1 MTRIRRGFLFF
12 VVALVALAA
21 GYHFRSSLDASRA
34 DADAAQ
40 VLLAASLAD
49 LDGKLQPLA
58 QWRGKVMVVNF
69 WATWCP
75 PCLKEIPEFMR
86 MQQAFADKGVQ
97 FLGIAIDDPAKV
109 AAFVAEH
116 KMNYPVLIA
125 EKEGLTLA
133 RNAGNRLG
141 ALPFTVIIDRHGRTA
156 RVELG
161 VLDEKKLA
169 PTLEALA
176 SGR

>member
-1 MTRIRRGFLFF
+1 MTRFNRGFLFF
-12 VVALVALAA
+12 VVAIVALAA
-21 GYHFRSSLDASRA
+21 GYYARTSGDV
-34 DADAAQ
+34 DEPPADAAK

-49 LDGKLQPLA
+49 LDGKMQPLA

-75 PCLKEIPEFMR
+75 PCLKEIPEFVR
-86 MQQAFADKGVQ
+86 MQQRFGDQGVQ
-97 FLGIAIDDPAKV
+97 FLGLAIDDRAKV
-109 AAFVAEH
+109 ASFVAQH
-116 KMNYPVLIA
+116 GMNYPVLIA

-141 ALPFTVIIDRHGRTA
+141 GLPFTVIIDKHGRTA

-161 VLDEKKLA
+161 VLDEKKLV
-169 PTLEALA
+169 PMLEALL
-176 SGR
+176 R